1 MSSQWIIFVV
11 VVAVTILSTGVKSEK
26 QSSQS
31 LLKEGDEQLNQ
42 ILEAINELERQRV
55 QENIKVPNSDTLKQR
70 PNSKRLRWNRRR
82 ILPDPEGPEK
92 SEGRAWAVP
101 TTITVIQGN
110 PDYLNVNNYT
120 PAPSPWWYN

>member
-1 MSSQWIIFVV
+1 MSSQWIIFVF

-55 QENIKVPNSDTLKQR
+55 QENIKVPNSDTIKQR

-82 ILPDPEGPEK
+82 ILPDLEDPEK
-92 SEGRAWAVP
+92 SESRAWAVP

>member
-120 PAPSPWWYN
+120 PAPAPWWYN

>member
-1 MSSQWIIFVV
+1 MSSQWIIFVF

-55 QENIKVPNSDTLKQR
+55 QENIKVPNSDTIKQR

-82 ILPDPEGPEK
+82 ILPDPEDPEK

-120 PAPSPWWYN
+120 PAPAPWWYN